1 MNPLYCSLTFQR
13 SFPFIIT
20 AVSPNTFFS
29 LLQTVIMYASMM
41 FVIIKGALDLGG
53 FSEVWRVNMESG
65 RAQLIDWDPNPATRH
80 TFWTL
85 VIGGYFTWITIYGVN
100 QAQVS
105 LL

>member
-1 MNPLYCSLTFQR
+1 
-13 SFPFIIT
+13 
-20 AVSPNTFFS
+20 
-29 LLQTVIMYASMM
+29 MM

-53 FSEVWRVNMESG
+53 FSEVWRVNLESG

-100 QAQVS
+100 QAQVRLFTIQYKQINFYLDIVQYS
-105 LL
+105 IYTVGTHC